1 MGESVD
7 DSDYSDETIE
17 AQGRGVDTSKSLGFA
32 SKEIED
38 KYIEDQ
44 NKMLASEFVKSN
56 LPDVLDRQ
64 DFAREQ
70 DFFDANPNFVGI
82 NAPFTTRSA
91 DLDPELGAG
100 DVFGL
105 RDSVRKQLSL
115 GGDAVLNNGR
125 IVGVMGDMRN
135 APAFGILPNFI
146 QNLLPDNKVY
156 TGIARFDPNRTEF
169 DDGDNTTGDTTP
181 PVMNQ
186 MTGKS
191 QCPEGYVFDT
201 QLQAC
206 RLKTRTD
213 DEVGTPKDPPEGGG
227 QMFARNYSL
236 LNQTPMNVP
245 QGFDYN
251 AMNTNFMNR
260 FGTRPSIF
268 RNPPNLLGF
277 TPFGGQ

>member
-44 NKMLASEFVKSN
+44 NKMLASKFVKSN

-70 DFFDANPNFVGI
+70 DFFDANPNFTGI

-115 GGDAVLNNGR
+115 GGDAVVNNGR

-135 APAFGILPNFI
+135 APAFGMLPNFI

-156 TGIARFDPNRTEF
+156 TGIAEFDPNRFTP
-169 DDGDNTTGDTTP
+169 DDDNTSNETTP

-186 MTGKS
+186 ITGKS

-206 RLKTRTD
+206 RLKTKTD

-227 QMFARNYSL
+227 QMFVRNYSL
-236 LNQTPMNVP
+236 LNQAPMNVP

-268 RNPPNLLGF
+268 KRPPNLLGF
-277 TPFGGQ
+277 TPFGG

>member
-91 DLDPELGAG
+91 DLDPQLGAG
-100 DVFGL
+100 DIFGL
-105 RDSVRKQLSL
+105 RDSVRKQISL
-115 GGDAVLNNGR
+115 GGDPVLNNGR

-135 APAFGILPNFI
+135 APAFGMLPNFI

-156 TGIARFDPNRTEF
+156 TGIAEFDPNRFTP
-169 DDGDNTTGDTTP
+169 DDDNISNETTP

-186 MTGKS
+186 ITGKS
-191 QCPEGYVFDT
+191 QCPDGYVFDT

-213 DEVGTPKDPPEGGG
+213 DQLGTPKDPPDGG

-236 LNQTPMNVP
+236 LNQAPMNVP

-268 RNPPNLLGF
+268 KRPPNLLGF